1 MQHKIVIARHRPWL
15 KTGLVAGGVSLL
27 AVLMWG
33 LYSYTRATTVSD
45 FARAQTEL
53 ERAQDERRNLSR
65 DLRAA
70 RAEVEDLRNQLA
82 YQKRSVEI
90 DGHACDEVRQSLT
103 ALQSE
108 VSSLREQLTFY
119 RGMSPTGQTRS
130 GVRVHDIKLEPKDR
144 EPGTYSYDLTLIQS
158 AQKDRFFGGNVRME
172 IQGLNGAVR
181 HNLPLEDIAVGDI
194 KKLIFSM
201 KYYEE
206 FRGEF
211 RLPEGFKPQRVVVS
225 LQIDGENT
233 PRPEESFEWN
243 RILAGGGGNE
253 NVRR

>member
-45 FARAQTEL
+45 FERAQTEL
-53 ERAQDERRNLSR
+53 ERAQDERRNLVR

-70 RAEVEDLRNQLA
+70 RAQVEDLRNQLA

-130 GVRVHDIKLEPKDR
+130 GVRVHDIKLQSKDR
-144 EPGTYSYDLTLIQS
+144 EPRSYSYDLTLIQS
-158 AQKDRFFGGNVRME
+158 AQKDRFFGGSVRME

-181 HNLPLEDIAVGDI
+181 HNLPLEDVAVGDT

-211 RLPEGFKPQRVVVS
+211 RLPEGFKPQRVVVA

-243 RILAGGGGNE
+243 RILGGVGGNE

>member
-1 MQHKIVIARHRPWL
+1 MKHRIVIARHRPWL
-15 KTGLVAGGVSLL
+15 KTGLIAGGVSVL

-45 FARAQTEL
+45 FERAQTEL
-53 ERAQDERRNLSR
+53 ERAQEERRSLTR
-65 DLRAA
+65 ELRAA
-70 RAEVEDLRNQLA
+70 RVELDDLRNQLA

-90 DGHACDEVRQSLT
+90 DAHACDEVRQSLS

-108 VSSLREQLTFY
+108 VSSLREQLAFY

-130 GVRVHDIKLEPKDR
+130 GVRVHEIKLENR
-144 EPGTYSYDLTLIQS
+144 GAGLFGYDLTLIQS
-158 AQKDRFFGGNVRME
+158 VQKDRFFGGFVRME
-172 IQGLNGAVR
+172 IQGLQGAVR
-181 HNLPLEDIAVGDI
+181 QSLELENVAVGEV

-211 RLPEGFKPQRVVVS
+211 RLPQGFKPQRVVVT
-225 LQIDGENT
+225 LQIDGENS

-243 RILAGGGGNE
+243 RILAVAGGNE

>member
-15 KTGLVAGGVSLL
+15 KTGLVAGAVALL
-27 AVLMWG
+27 ALLMWG

-45 FARAQTEL
+45 FERAQTEL
-53 ERAQDERRNLSR
+53 ERAQDERRNLTR

-70 RAEVEDLRNQLA
+70 RAQVDELRNQVA

-90 DGHACDEVRQSLT
+90 DTHACDEVRQSLT

-130 GVRVHDIKLEPKDR
+130 GVRVHDIKLQAKDKEPR
-144 EPGTYSYDLTLIQS
+144 AYSFDLTLIQS
-158 AQKDRFFGGNVRME
+158 AQKDRFFGGSVRME

-181 HNLPLEDIAVGDI
+181 HNLALEDIALGDT

-211 RLPEGFKPQRVVVS
+211 RLPDGFKPQRVVVA

-243 RILAGGGGNE
+243 RILAGVGGNE

>member
-1 MQHKIVIARHRPWL
+1 MQHKIVIARHRPWFR
-15 KTGLVAGGVSLL
+15 TGLVAGGVAVL
-27 AVLMWG
+27 ALLMWG
-33 LYSYTRATTVSD
+33 LYSYTRAKTVTD

-53 ERAQDERRNLSR
+53 ERAQDDRRNLTR
-65 DLRAA
+65 DLRAT
-70 RAEVEDLRNQLA
+70 RAEVEELRNQLA

-90 DGHACDEVRQSLT
+90 DAGACDEVRQSLT
-103 ALQSE
+103 ALQGE

-130 GVRVHDIKLEPKDR
+130 GVRVHDIKLQPR
-144 EPGTYSYDLTLIQS
+144 AGRIYGYDLTLIQS
-158 AQKDRFFGGNVRME
+158 VQKDRFFAGSVRME

-181 HNLPLEDIAVGDI
+181 HNLPLDEIALGEV
-194 KKLIFSM
+194 KKLVFSM

-211 RLPEGFKPQRVVVS
+211 QLPEGFKPQRVIVA
-225 LQIDGENT
+225 LQIEGENT

-243 RILAGGGGNE
+243 RILAGAGGNE